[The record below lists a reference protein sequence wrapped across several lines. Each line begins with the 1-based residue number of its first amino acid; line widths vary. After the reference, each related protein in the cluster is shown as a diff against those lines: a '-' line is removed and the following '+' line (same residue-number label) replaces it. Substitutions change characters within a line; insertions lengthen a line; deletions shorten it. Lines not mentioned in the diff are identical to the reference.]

1 MGRVKIMADRPKA
14 VQTHLT
20 YSYVKKDV
28 NTNGHNSVMQ
38 LIRIIESPLF
48 TVMAIALLWQVSVWS
63 GRFSSVLLPSIA
75 EVFQAL
81 VALWVTGDLWVQ
93 IGYSLGTV
101 IMGVVISFLMA
112 LFMIFMGQIVPVLQR
127 HLYTLESIFNP
138 LPGIA
143 ILPLVILWFGVSYQS
158 MMVILFHAC
167 FWPLWA
173 QLNLRILTI
182 KAQYQPMIDVF
193 KIPRRRQWQ
202 SLYLLGS
209 KHEMA
214 VALKTAWSR
223 GWRALISIEMIF
235 GMVGNHRGLGW
246 LIYERRMYMDTA
258 GLYAG
263 LIVIA
268 MLGIGVD
275 RGVKVIIGRT
285 K

>member
-1 MGRVKIMADRPKA
+1 MAEKSKVDQKR
-14 VQTHLT
+14 LT
-20 YSYVKKDV
+20 YSYAIKDV
-28 NTNGHNSVMQ
+28 NIKGQNSVQQ
-38 LIRIIESPLF
+38 LKRMIESPLF
-48 TVMAIALLWQVSVWS
+48 TILLIALLWQASVWS
-63 GRFSSVLLPSIA
+63 GRFSSVLLPSIG
-75 EVFQAL
+75 EVFHAL
-81 VALWVTGDLWVQ
+81 VALWVTGNLWVQ

-101 IMGVVISFLMA
+101 IVGVVISFLMA
-112 LFMIFMGQIVPVLQR
+112 LFMILMGQIFSALQR

-138 LPGIA
+138 LPGVA
-143 ILPLVILWFGVSYQS
+143 ILPLVILWFGVSYRA

-167 FWPLWA
+167 FWPLWS
-173 QLNLRILTI
+173 QLNLKILTI

-193 KIPRRRQWQ
+193 KMPRRRQWQ

-263 LIVIA
+263 LFIIA
-268 MLGIGVD
+268 VLGVGVD
-275 RGVKVIIGRT
+275 RSVQAFIGRT
-285 K
+285 KW